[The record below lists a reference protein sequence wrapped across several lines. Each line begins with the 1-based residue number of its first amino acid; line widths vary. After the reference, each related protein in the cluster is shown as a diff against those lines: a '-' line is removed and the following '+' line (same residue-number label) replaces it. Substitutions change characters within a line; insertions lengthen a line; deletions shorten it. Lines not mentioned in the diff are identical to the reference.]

1 MPNATVRANAR
12 TLPKATKSMS
22 AAPALP
28 EATPQDEYLRALAA
42 KCVADARLEVATE
55 KRKAEAA
62 AKAEEPTL
70 EASEAFSKAYHAWLI
85 AKAGIEEPE
94 IAEEEQP
101 CRFRA
106 ESDAERRLFTTP
118 VAYSDQFWQKLT
130 AFERILGE
138 ELAVGLR
145 RDSILLLA
153 LGSIKQD
160 VLNLD
165 ICN

>member
-12 TLPKATKSMS
+12 AT
-22 AAPALP
+22 P
-28 EATPQDEYLRALAA
+28 EATEPAPRDEYLRLQAA
-42 KCVADARLEVATE
+42 KIVADARFEVAAE
-55 KRKAEAA
+55 NMKAEAA
-62 AKAEEPTL
+62 AKAEEPKL
-70 EASEAFSKAYHAWLI
+70 RASEAFSSAYHAWLI
-85 AKAGIEEPE
+85 AKAGIEEPLV
-94 IAEEEQP
+94 AEDEQP
-101 CRFRA
+101 GRFRA
-106 ESDAERRLFTTP
+106 ESDAERRMFTTP
-118 VAYSDQFWQKLT
+118 VAYSGQFWQKLT

-165 ICN
+165 IGN